1 MNGTKLSR
9 TEREADRQ
17 KERWADGQMGMGATR
32 AARLLVVPEA
42 ITHPKKKQKR
52 RKESVNY
59 REKNGRK
66 KIARKVREMER
77 GREKVTSCVRGRK
90 GEHTKCQRVKTFI
103 NHVKVTTRHGGV
115 KRVWDI
121 VEFIDINYNS
131 NYNSKFGRLIAVTLL
146 CPLSAGI

>member
-1 MNGTKLSR
+1 
-9 TEREADRQ
+9 
-17 KERWADGQMGMGATR
+17 MGLGATR

-42 ITHPKKKQKR
+42 ITHPKKK

-66 KIARKVREMER
+66 KIATERERER
-77 GREKVTSCVRGRK
+77 EEKVTSCVRGGRK
-90 GEHTKCQRVKTFI
+90 CEHTKCQRVKTFI

-115 KRVWDI
+115 KKVRDI

-146 CPLSAGI
+146 ARPTISRGEYDEY

>member
-1 MNGTKLSR
+1 MGRRTDGYGSHKGSSFIGRSR
-9 TEREADRQ
+9 
-17 KERWADGQMGMGATR
+17 GYN
-32 AARLLVVPEA
+32 P
-42 ITHPKKKQKR
+42 PKKKQKR

-146 CPLSAGI
+146 CPLSAGIWWILTSWSNLHSE